1 VQAALSH
8 DSRKEDNE
16 VALLKAPPKQPRT
29 SPVQIRLDDEAKAKL
44 AKYAEFIDCSSSY
57 VVGEALKLLYRK
69 DTEFQSWLA
78 QHTNNDNP
86 AEKTETA
93 LQETK

>member
-1 VQAALSH
+1 MQPVG
-8 DSRKEDNE
+8 RKENKE
-16 VALLKAPPKQPRT
+16 VALLKAPPRQPRT

-44 AKYAEFIDCSSSY
+44 AQYAEFIDASPSY

-86 AEKTETA
+86 AEKGDTS